1 MRTSSLRVLRAMF
14 GCISINPTRPTS
26 PAKSI
31 WRAANVNAAFSDVA
45 VLKDGSFVVVWQ
57 VVRRCRF
64 PSRLA
69 GRGARR
75 DAVARPRLVRCLPA
89 QDHRAQRWRL
99 HIAWT
104 AGSGTESDG
113 SPNEDIF
120 ARRIGFSGGS
130 FGTIGTLLHIS
141 QPGDQGLFSMSLAT
155 LPDGRA
161 VLAYSSE
168 TGDATNLTTLDYRF
182 LYTQPTARDF
192 NRDENSDLLWQNS
205 SGETVNWQLTRA
217 NMTGSGSLGNPGPS
231 WHIKATGDF
240 NADGHAGILW
250 QNDTGEVVIWQVDT
264 TTIMGSNSLG
274 NPGASW
280 HVVAAGNFNGDGFS
294 DILWQNSS
302 DEAAIWLTDGTK
314 SIGMGSLGDPGSSWH
329 ALATGD
335 FNDRA
340 FRHPVAEQQR

>member
-1 MRTSSLRVLRAMF
+1 VFEVPPLGANTDSHVVLRFIDALGNQASNQIF
-14 GCISINPTRPTS
+14 VGAHAGETQQNAAVAGLGNGNVVVAYEDFIAASSARDVRLHIYQPNETDVAGEVHLS
-26 PAKSI
+26 
-31 WRAANVNAAFSDVA
+31 AANVNAAFPDVA

-57 VVRRCRF
+57 ESDGVAFRHV
-64 PSRLA
+64 SQA
-69 GRGARR
+69 GVPDATPLLVPGSSGAF
-75 DAVARPRLVRCLPA
+75 LPKITA
-89 QDHRAQRWRL
+89 LNDGGF
-99 HIAWT
+99 IVAWT

-231 WHIKATGDF
+231 WHWRF
-240 NADGHAGILW
+240 
-250 QNDTGEVVIWQVDT
+250 
-264 TTIMGSNSLG
+264 
-274 NPGASW
+274 
-280 HVVAAGNFNGDGFS
+280 
-294 DILWQNSS
+294 
-302 DEAAIWLTDGTK
+302 
-314 SIGMGSLGDPGSSWH
+314 
-329 ALATGD
+329 
-335 FNDRA
+335 
-340 FRHPVAEQQR
+340 QR